1 MPKFKLNG
9 YVRKRERFQRG
20 KDVVEKEDGYEI
32 IHTKYNGKEISIYV
46 YENNN
51 NPKKKLY

>member
-1 MPKFKLNG
+1 MSKFRLIG
-9 YVRKRERFQRG
+9 YTRKRESFRRG
-20 KDVVEKEDGYEI
+20 KDLVEKEDGYEV
-32 IHTKYNGKEISIYV
+32 IHTKYDGKEISIYV